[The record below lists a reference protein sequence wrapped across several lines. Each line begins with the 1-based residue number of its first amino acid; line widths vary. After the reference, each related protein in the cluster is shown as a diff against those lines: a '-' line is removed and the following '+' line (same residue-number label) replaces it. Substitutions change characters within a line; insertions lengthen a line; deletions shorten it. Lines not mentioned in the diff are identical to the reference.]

1 MIGLIDYG
9 CGNLRA
15 FQNIFKAANISSMV
29 VTNSNQIE
37 ACDKFILP
45 GVGSFD
51 WVIRNFR
58 SSPFFDKLEVAVL
71 DEKKPILGVCVGMQ
85 IMATNSDE
93 GVEQGLNWICGTV
106 KHLDSLSG
114 NHLRLPHMGWN
125 KCKATSGNQLIEKSN
140 ADSFYFLHSYYFV
153 PSDSDH
159 NVAKTTYGSEFC
171 VFVKRDNIMGVQF
184 HPEKSH
190 SQGTDVLLKFASY

>member
-15 FQNIFKAANISSMV
+15 FQNIFKAANISSMA
-29 VTNSNQIE
+29 VTNSDQIE

-58 SSPFFDKLEVAVL
+58 SAPFFDKLEAAVL
-71 DEKKPILGVCVGMQ
+71 EEKKPILGVCVGMQ

-93 GVEQGLNWICGTV
+93 GVEQGLNWIGGTV
-106 KHLDSLSG
+106 KHLDFLSG

-125 KCKATSGNQLIEKSN
+125 ECKATLGNQLIEKTS
-140 ADSFYFLHSYYFV
+140 ADSFYFLHSYYFA
-153 PSDSDH
+153 PSDPKH
-159 NVAKTTYGSEFC
+159 NVAKTTYGAEFC

-190 SQGTDVLLKFASY
+190 SQGTNVLLKFASY